1 MRGFSLLE
9 LLVVVAII
17 GILASVGAIAYQSY
31 IDAAQEE
38 VTLEKAQKVD
48 RAFTIDVLTITNEFD
63 GRTELA
69 TDQDGLI
76 DWDSKCIEYID
87 SAVKSLN
94 SNNVNA
100 YDKTIP
106 YAVSM
111 HKEAAWANSLSETGT
126 DGEQRLPPLN
136 ITKLKQGQL
145 GMQCANACEPISK
158 PNLFY
163 IHRCS
168 CLGQNG
174 CEAHVFRQGDGSAES
189 LRYEGEVAE
198 DKRWDEDGNILIG
211 AHLPEWVC
219 PKPLDAGSVCP

>member
-1 MRGFSLLE
+1 MIVTASTNNPLENECEGFRSLE

-48 RAFTIDVLTITNEFD
+48 RAFTIDVLTIDNEFD

-69 TDQDGLI
+69 TDQDNI
-76 DWDSKCIEYID
+76 DRDSKCIEYID
-87 SAVKSLN
+87 AAVKSLN

-136 ITKLKQGQL
+136 VTKLKQGQL
-145 GMQCANACEPISK
+145 GMQCASACSQSQNLIYFISIDVRVLAK
-158 PNLFY
+158 MDVRPT
-163 IHRCS
+163 CS
-168 CLGQNG
+168 DKETGLLKVCDMRAKL
-174 CEAHVFRQGDGSAES
+174 
-189 LRYEGEVAE
+189 LRINVGMRMVTY
-198 DKRWDEDGNILIG
+198 
-211 AHLPEWVC
+211 
-219 PKPLDAGSVCP
+219 